1 MDGFHP
7 GSDWGRMPAMN
18 TDRPNT
24 PAPEDPRREW
34 AHRWLSAQA
43 EEVCDDWSP
52 IQGDASYRRYFRVRV
67 NGESRILMDSPPNL
81 ENASPFVD
89 IAGRLRAAGLHAPEI
104 FLADLEAGFLLL
116 EDLGDALFRD
126 LIDDHSVDALFAET
140 FSAMAQMVR
149 EVSHEGLP
157 AFDRDSLRGEL
168 NGFTRYYLD
177 RERGHIWNSRQHD
190 RWDAFCAVIVESAAA
205 QPQRFVHRD
214 IHSCNLIK
222 TGSNSPGII
231 DFQDAVRG
239 PVSYDF
245 VSLVWD
251 RYFSWPRERLE
262 QWMEEFRRLAAPDVD
277 PETWRRWCD
286 LMGLQRNLKIVGRF
300 ALLKH
305 EQGKSGYV
313 EMIPRFYRHILE
325 VLALYP
331 EFEAM
336 TAQLGD
342 PACAP

>member
-1 MDGFHP
+1 L
-7 GSDWGRMPAMN
+7 
-18 TDRPNT
+18 T
-24 PAPEDPRREW
+24 
-34 AHRWLSAQA
+34 AQA

-140 FSAMAQMVR
+140 FSAMAQMVH

-157 AFDRDSLRGEL
+157 AFDRDTLRGEL

-190 RWDAFCAVIVESAAA
+190 RWDAFCAVIVARSATTSSPWYGIAISA
-205 QPQRFVHRD
+205 GQG
-214 IHSCNLIK
+214 N
-222 TGSNSPGII
+222 GWNSGWRS
-231 DFQDAVRG
+231 FGA
-239 PVSYDF
+239 
-245 VSLVWD
+245 
-251 RYFSWPRERLE
+251 WPPP
-262 QWMEEFRRLAAPDVD
+262 MSTRRLGVAGV
-277 PETWRRWCD
+277 T
-286 LMGLQRNLKIVGRF
+286 
-300 ALLKH
+300 
-305 EQGKSGYV
+305 
-313 EMIPRFYRHILE
+313 
-325 VLALYP
+325 
-331 EFEAM
+331 
-336 TAQLGD
+336 
-342 PACAP
+342 